1 MYQEPLHA
9 YVTCCAGWSV
19 HVESPHWF
27 VSSLKFKFFF
37 LVCLP
42 HKGTLVAGPKFMFVV
57 SNIIII
63 FLVGESRLFKSSA
76 QPDTYDE
83 CMMRSQVPQLVATV
97 GVKEEEANVEEE
109 PSVVDKAKEEEE
121 VEEEGRPAEESSTEE
136 SRTSLPRLPCRGR
149 KLEANTLMCCQRRVV
164 VGREKKRQ
172 EENTGNKKGVL
183 IASD

>member
-1 MYQEPLHA
+1 MESSGVEELGLASGWWIASRRRLMPGDPFFS
-9 YVTCCAGWSV
+9 AGNI
-19 HVESPHWF
+19 ERE
-27 VSSLKFKFFF
+27 LLAKQAK
-37 LVCLP
+37 
-42 HKGTLVAGPKFMFVV
+42 VARGFPM
-57 SNIIII
+57 
-63 FLVGESRLFKSSA
+63 
-76 QPDTYDE
+76 PDTYDE
-83 CMMRSQVPQLVATV
+83 CMMRSQVPHLVATV